1 MSLWD
6 MPETHA
12 QNQSRG
18 GGFGARRV
26 CLRRDARRNC
36 SPYCRTIAA
45 AGFSRIPTP
54 PRSSTMRTRL
64 QCAARH
70 PPRSIALPSVATL
83 TRSLKTHAIM
93 GVKRISTA
101 SVRFSQRD
109 TRDRYLACR
118 HPDAEALRRQ
128 SARTKPVGPRARY
141 LLAVDV
147 PAGTSGLAK
156 LVKLAVEGL
165 PIGADAEA

>member
-1 MSLWD
+1 VSLWD

-118 HPDAEALRRQ
+118 HLMLKRYGDKALEQ
-128 SARTKPVGPRARY
+128 SATRADE
-141 LLAVDV
+141 LAAD
-147 PAGTSGLAK
+147 GDHD
-156 LVKLAVEGL
+156 
-165 PIGADAEA
+165 GADTWRRITAAVVQLANTAPPGPLH

>member
-1 MSLWD
+1 MT
-6 MPETHA
+6 ETHT
-12 QNQSRG
+12 QNQSRD
-18 GGFGARRV
+18 GGFGARRG
-26 CLRRDARRNC
+26 CLRRGARRNC

-45 AGFSRIPTP
+45 AGLRRIPTP
-54 PRSSTMRTRL
+54 PRSSTYAHSAAMRRTTSSAVNI
-64 QCAARH
+64 AA
-70 PPRSIALPSVATL
+70 IAATL
-83 TRSLKTHAIM
+83 TRRFATHAIM
-93 GVKRISTA
+93 GVKCISTA
-101 SVRFSQRD
+101 SVRFSRRD

-165 PIGADAEA
+165 PIGQK